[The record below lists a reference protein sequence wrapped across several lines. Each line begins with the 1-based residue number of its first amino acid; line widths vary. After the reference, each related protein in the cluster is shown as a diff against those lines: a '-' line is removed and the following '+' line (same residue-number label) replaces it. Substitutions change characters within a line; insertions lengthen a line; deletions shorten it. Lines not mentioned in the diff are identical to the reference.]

1 MELTQQQID
10 DIDNILLHID
20 EDLSFEEKHE
30 EVMDYCLDDGVFEL
44 EDDEDGDLYEE
55 YSNLVWDYLEEKLE
69 E

>member
-10 DIDNILLHID
+10 DIDNILLHVD

-44 EDDEDGDLYEE
+44 DDDEDGDLYEE